1 MVQLFTLYHTASSTA
16 EEPWF
21 GVIPSSPYTLCD
33 ATTLHIPCSIV
44 SFCRRMHPN
53 LISSISYLLAFLSF
67 LITLGARGVSVYTLW
82 YQERT
87 LEHSNLPI
95 CRYSPRFDL
104 DPSLAACNPALCT
117 RGGEQKASL
126 PLGMCVY

>member
-67 LITLGARGVSVYTLW
+67 LITLGARGVSVYTC
-82 YQERT
+82 T
-87 LEHSNLPI
+87 HSGIKSEPWNIPI
-95 CRYSPRFDL
+95 SQF
-104 DPSLAACNPALCT
+104 AVTAL
-117 RGGEQKASL
+117 GSI
-126 PLGMCVY
+126 